1 MCCRTMALKGSLQ
14 NFYKVKDQDY
24 LTSVTCSA
32 LWLRAASKGLEQII
46 TLGFLSS
53 NIFSELITSFNIVRI
68 CKKVP
73 GMLDFVL

>member
-1 MCCRTMALKGSLQ
+1 MYLNSVSDLSE
-14 NFYKVKDQDY
+14 VKYY

-68 CKKVP
+68 CNKSV
-73 GMLDFVL
+73 MLDLIFKLFFFS